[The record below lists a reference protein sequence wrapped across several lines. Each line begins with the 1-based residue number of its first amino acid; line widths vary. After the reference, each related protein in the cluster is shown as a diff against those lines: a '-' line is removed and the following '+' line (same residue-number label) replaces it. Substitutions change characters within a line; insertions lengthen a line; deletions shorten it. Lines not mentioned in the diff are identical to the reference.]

1 MSTATMNLPTLVG
14 ESGLAA
20 YLQQI
25 RVFPVLSH
33 EQEISLAKRWR
44 DKQDIKAAHVLV
56 TSHLRLV
63 AKIALKF
70 RGYGLPMADMIAE
83 GNMGLMQAVKKFD
96 PDKGFRLSTYA
107 MWWIKASMQ
116 EFVLHSWSMVK
127 IGTTSAQKKLFFN
140 LRRLK
145 GKMLA
150 HDGEENSH
158 DLTMAQAEEIAA
170 HLSVTPKEVYEMNG
184 RMAANDH
191 SLNAPISG
199 DVERIEWQDTL
210 VDQNSSPEYALV
222 EADEYD
228 KRKSLLDK
236 AMRLLNPRE
245 KEIFTARR
253 LTDPAL
259 TLEELSVIHN
269 ISRERVRQIEN
280 KAFEKVQGAMVVEA

>member
-1 MSTATMNLPTLVG
+1 MSTATMNLPVLVG

-20 YLQQI
+20 YLQKI
-25 RVFPVLSH
+25 RAFPVLSH
-33 EQEISLAKRWR
+33 EQELSLAKRWR
-44 DKQDIKAAHVLV
+44 DTQDLKAAHVLV

-63 AKIALKF
+63 AKMALKF

-158 DLTMAQAEEIAA
+158 DLTMAQAEQIAA
-170 HLSVTPKEVYEMNG
+170 HLSVTPREVYEMNG

-210 VDQNSSPEYALV
+210 VDQTSSPEYALV

-228 KRKSLLDK
+228 KRKSSLNK
-236 AMRLLNPRE
+236 AIRLLNERE

-280 KAFEKVQGAMVVEA
+280 KAFEKVQGAMVV

>member
-1 MSTATMNLPTLVG
+1 MNLPTLVG

-25 RVFPVLSH
+25 RAFPVLSH

-150 HDGEENSH
+150 HDGEDNSH
-158 DLTMAQAEEIAA
+158 DLTMAQAEQIAA
-170 HLSVTPKEVYEMNG
+170 QLSVTPKEVYEMNG

-191 SLNAPISG
+191 SLNAPVSG
-199 DVERIEWQDTL
+199 DIEQIEWQDTL
-210 VDQNSSPEYALV
+210 VDQTNSPEYALV
-222 EADEYD
+222 EADEYG

-236 AMRLLNPRE
+236 AMRLLSPRE

-259 TLEELSVIHN
+259 TLEELSVMHN

-280 KAFEKVQGAMVVEA
+280 KAFEKVQGAMVV

>member
-1 MSTATMNLPTLVG
+1 MSTATMNLPVLVG

-20 YLQQI
+20 YLQKI
-25 RVFPVLSH
+25 RSFPVLSH
-33 EQEISLAKRWR
+33 EQELSLARRWR
-44 DKQDIKAAHVLV
+44 DTQDLKAAHALV

-116 EFVLHSWSMVK
+116 EFILHSWSMVK

-158 DLTMAQAEEIAA
+158 DLTMAQAEQIAV
-170 HLSVTPKEVYEMNG
+170 HLSVTPREVYEMNG

-210 VDQNSSPEYALV
+210 VDQTSSPEYALV
-222 EADEYD
+222 EADEYS

-245 KEIFTARR
+245 KEIFIARR

-259 TLEELSVIHN
+259 TLEELSVVHN

-280 KAFEKVQGAMVVEA
+280 KAFEKVQGAMVVV

>member
-1 MSTATMNLPTLVG
+1 MSTATMNLPVLVG

-20 YLQQI
+20 YLQKI
-25 RVFPVLSH
+25 RAFPVLSH
-33 EQEISLAKRWR
+33 EQELSLAKRWR
-44 DKQDIKAAHVLV
+44 DTQDLKAAHVLV

-63 AKIALKF
+63 AKMALKF

-158 DLTMAQAEEIAA
+158 DLTMAQAEQIAA
-170 HLSVTPKEVYEMNG
+170 HLSVTPREVYEMNG

-191 SLNAPISG
+191 SLNAHVSG

-210 VDQNSSPEYALV
+210 VDQTNSPEYALV

-228 KRKSLLDK
+228 KRKSSLNK
-236 AMRLLNPRE
+236 AMRLLNERE

-259 TLEELSVIHN
+259 TLEELSVMHN

-280 KAFEKVQGAMVVEA
+280 KAFEKVQEAMVVA

>member
-1 MSTATMNLPTLVG
+1 MSTATINLPALVG
-14 ESGLAA
+14 ESSLAA

-44 DKQDIKAAHVLV
+44 DTQDIKAAHVLV

-107 MWWIKASMQ
+107 MWWIKAAIQ

-127 IGTTSAQKKLFFN
+127 IGTTSGQKKLFFN

-158 DLTMAQAEEIAA
+158 DLTIAQAEEIAA
-170 HLSVTPKEVYEMNG
+170 QLSVTPKEVYEMNG
-184 RMAANDH
+184 RMAANDR
-191 SLNAPISG
+191 SLNAPVSG
-199 DVERIEWQDTL
+199 DVEQIEWQDTL
-210 VDQNSSPEYALV
+210 VDQTSSPEYALV
-222 EADEYD
+222 EADEYG
-228 KRKSLLDK
+228 KRKASLDN

-253 LTDPAL
+253 LTDPVL
-259 TLEELSVIHN
+259 TLEELSVMYN

-280 KAFEKVQGAMVVEA
+280 KAFEKVQGAMVG

>member
-1 MSTATMNLPTLVG
+1 MSTATMNLPVLVG

-20 YLQQI
+20 YLQKI
-25 RVFPVLSH
+25 RAFPVLSH
-33 EQEISLAKRWR
+33 EQELSLAKRWR
-44 DKQDIKAAHVLV
+44 DTQDLKAAHVLV

-63 AKIALKF
+63 AKMALKF

-158 DLTMAQAEEIAA
+158 DLTMAQAEQIAA
-170 HLSVTPKEVYEMNG
+170 HLSVTPREVYEMNG

-210 VDQNSSPEYALV
+210 VDQTSSPEYALV

-228 KRKSLLDK
+228 KRKSSLNK
-236 AMRLLNPRE
+236 AMRLLNERE

-280 KAFEKVQGAMVVEA
+280 KAFEKVQGAMVVA

>member
-1 MSTATMNLPTLVG
+1 MSTATMNLPVLVG

-20 YLQQI
+20 YLQKI

-44 DKQDIKAAHVLV
+44 DTQDLKAAHVLV

-63 AKIALKF
+63 AKMALKF

-150 HDGEENSH
+150 HDGESNTH
-158 DLTMAQAEEIAA
+158 DLTMAQAEEIATY
-170 HLSVTPKEVYEMNG
+170 LSVTPKEVYEMNG

-210 VDQNSSPEYALV
+210 VDQTNSPEHALV

-245 KEIFTARR
+245 QEIFKARR

-259 TLEELSVIHN
+259 TLEELSVVHN

-280 KAFEKVQGAMVVEA
+280 KAFEKVQGAMVVA

>member
-1 MSTATMNLPTLVG
+1 
-14 ESGLAA
+14 
-20 YLQQI
+20 
-25 RVFPVLSH
+25 
-33 EQEISLAKRWR
+33 
-44 DKQDIKAAHVLV
+44 
-56 TSHLRLV
+56 
-63 AKIALKF
+63 
-70 RGYGLPMADMIAE
+70 
-83 GNMGLMQAVKKFD
+83 
-96 PDKGFRLSTYA
+96 
-107 MWWIKASMQ
+107 MQ

-158 DLTMAQAEEIAA
+158 DLTMAQAEQIAA
-170 HLSVTPKEVYEMNG
+170 HLSVTPREVYEMNG

-210 VDQNSSPEYALV
+210 VDQTSSPEYALV

-228 KRKSLLDK
+228 KRKSSLNK
-236 AMRLLNPRE
+236 AMRLLNERE

-280 KAFEKVQGAMVVEA
+280 KAFEKVQGAMVVA